1 VKNKEK
7 KKKKSI
13 IYISIIKTIVLKP
26 DLTLQV
32 DPADPGLELSRVEE
46 KIEEKKTRCDPIDPA
61 RPGQKLD
68 CNLLIFVF
76 FY

>member
-1 VKNKEK
+1 
-7 KKKKSI
+7 
-13 IYISIIKTIVLKP
+13 LKP

>member
-1 VKNKEK
+1 MKNKEK
-7 KKKKSI
+7 RKKNSI

-46 KIEEKKTRCDPIDPA
+46 KIEEKKPGATQLTRQDPVKNSIA
-61 RPGQKLD
+61 T
-68 CNLLIFVF
+68 C
-76 FY
+76 